1 MPQGPLDRYLAF
13 CAAGALTRDPVQERA
28 AARLQALAAALARP
42 WPGRRRGLLG
52 RLLGPGGGELP
63 RGVWLHGG
71 VGRGKSM
78 LMDLLFETAPLA
90 ARRRVH
96 FHAFM
101 QEVHAAVAAFNRSG
115 RAGDPLQAAAEAAAG
130 GALLLC
136 FDEFEVTDIADA
148 MILGRLFER
157 FFRRGMVVVA
167 TSNHPPRGLYEGGI
181 NRQLFEPFIAMLE
194 ERLDVVAVDARQD
207 YRLAF
212 LAATEAYH
220 VPADERA
227 RQALD
232 AAFAHL
238 AGGQAPSPARLEVG
252 TRVLEVPC
260 QARHAARFAFDD
272 LCGRPLGGADYL
284 ALARAYRT
292 LFIDDIS
299 AMDQRRRNEARRFI
313 TLIDILYDNRVAL
326 LCSAAAPPE
335 ALYPAGDGAFRR
347 TASRLLEMRSARY
360 LERCRAAP

>member
-1 MPQGPLDRYLAF
+1 MGPLDRYLALI
-13 CAAGALTRDPVQERA
+13 AAGDLVRDPMQERA
-28 AARLQALAAALARP
+28 AARLQALAAALGRP
-42 WPGRRRGLLG
+42 WGRQRGLLG
-52 RLLGPGGGELP
+52 RLTKQGRTAP

-101 QEVHAAVAAFNRSG
+101 QEVHGAVHAFNRAG
-115 RAGDPLQAAAEAAAG
+115 QAGDPLQAAAEVVV
-130 GALLLC
+130 GATLLLC

-157 FFRRGMVVVA
+157 LFQRGTVVVA
-167 TSNHPPRGLYEGGI
+167 TSNRAPRDLYRGGI
-181 NRQLFEPFIAMLE
+181 NRSLFEPFIAMLE
-194 ERLDVVAVDARQD
+194 ERLDVVAVDARRD

-227 RQALD
+227 RRALD
-232 AAFAHL
+232 TVFAHL
-238 AGGQAPSPARLEVG
+238 AGGQPLAPARLEVAG
-252 TRVLEVPC
+252 RMLEVPR
-260 QARHAARFAFDD
+260 QARHVARFTFAE
-272 LCGRPLGGADYL
+272 LCDKPLGGADYL
-284 ALARAYRT
+284 ALARAYHT
-292 LFIDDIS
+292 LLIDGIP
-299 AMDQRRRNEARRFI
+299 AMGEERRNEARRFV

-326 LCSAAAPPE
+326 LCSAEAAPE
-335 ALYPAGDGAFRR
+335 GLYPAGDGAFAFRR
-347 TASRLLEMRSARY
+347 TASRLVEMQSTRY
-360 LERCRAAP
+360 LERRRVAP